1 MRRATR
7 WTCAAGAALIA
18 SGLLVEPG
26 LSGAAPGGPAAFYTV
41 TPCRAVDSRQ
51 PAQGPA
57 LASGVERVYRLSGSC
72 GIPAEATAVAF
83 TVVVAEAG
91 AAGNLRMHAAGETVV
106 VPVVNFV
113 AGVTRTSNGVVR
125 LSPAGEVALT
135 PQLVAAATV
144 HVIVDVSGYFVDDTP
159 PSAVA
164 DSARVSEDSPA
175 VAIDVLANDTDPD
188 GGPIAVGAVTQPA
201 HGTVAITGGG
211 AGLSYAPAPDYCN
224 APPAT
229 ALDTFT
235 YTLTPGTSTATV
247 TVTVDCVDDAP
258 VLAGAGTAAFAEGGG
273 PVPVAPALLVT
284 DVDDTHLESAT
295 VTLVNLLD
303 AGAETLAAATGGT
316 AITAAYAAP
325 TLTLTGTDTLAS
337 YQAVLRSVTYDN
349 GSSDPSPTART
360 VGFVVNDGELS
371 SAALG
376 ATVTVAPVNDAPV
389 VTAGGGSST
398 FTEDGPAVTVD
409 PGLTVTDADDTTL
422 ASATVTIT
430 NLTDAGRETLAA
442 TTAGTTLVASWV
454 APTLTLSGSDTV
466 ASYQAVLRTV
476 TYVNTSQDP
485 DPTSRVVA
493 FAALDADGAG
503 APATTSVVVTP
514 VNDAPVA
521 TAGGG
526 SPTFTEDG
534 AAVAVDPAF
543 TVTDADDAT
552 LASATVT
559 ITNLTDAGSET
570 LAATTAGTA
579 IAAVWSAPTLTL
591 TGADTVASYQAVLRG
606 VRYANASQDP
616 STAARSILFR
626 ASDASAAGNAV
637 TTLVGVVA
645 VNDPPVLAGAGSVTF
660 TEGDGP
666 LAVAPALLLSDADDA
681 TLASATVTITNL
693 LDAGA
698 ETLLADTTGTSIG
711 AAWAAP
717 TLSLS
722 GADTVA
728 AYQAVLRTVAYRNS
742 SLNPAPTT
750 RSVAFSASD
759 GTGAGAAVAT
769 VDVVSVNSPPVL
781 GTNPVTYA
789 TAGNTQLH
797 VAGGTLAGVASVS
810 DAQSVLAKAG
820 AVDPDGPA
828 ALSVVAASGA
838 TTGGGQFAID
848 ALGSFTYVPGAGF
861 TGSDSFT
868 YGLTDGVVTVDGT
881 VNVAVGAPVWYVRD
895 VVDAQNPAGGDGRS
909 TDAFETLAAAQA
921 ASGDGHVLFVF
932 AGDTATTPLDG
943 GIVLRN
949 GQKLLGEGAGLTLP
963 PYGSIVPAGEKPR
976 IVAAAG
982 DAVSVPATAGARVGV
997 EVRGLDLQAAGNA
1010 VDVTATGANPV
1021 GVIVAGNT
1029 VRGAGLEG
1037 VDLNA
1042 GAAAAFTAVVQGNT
1056 IAAAANGLDARSGP
1070 GATLTLDSSGN
1081 TIAALGSGLVVDGSA
1096 GGTVVV
1102 NGFLGNAVSGTAAG
1116 TGILVVSAIFDA
1128 APGGSLQ
1135 PVPGGITAIGSA
1147 ADGVG
1152 AAGLVLANV
1161 AGAVDFADLD
1171 VFADGGA
1178 ALQVS
1183 GAGAFTGA
1191 AGTQLAV
1198 ADGVA
1203 TLRATGGPV
1212 VDVGNATLRLVAAG
1226 LTSTGSPTT
1235 GVSLVNVSDGSVEAR
1250 LGAHASSSISGAV
1263 GTAFNVTG
1271 GNAGIAFAGSIVN
1284 TTGRAV
1290 AIASW
1295 AGDDAADDLELTGPI
1310 DERGTGLSVTGCSG
1324 PRAIAF
1330 GGALSIRPVSGSVG
1344 LSASSNTNAG
1354 GLRATGTP
1362 SLIETTNAAALSV
1375 TSTTI
1380 GGGGLSFLRLSA
1392 NGGTNG
1398 VVLDGTGA
1406 LGGLTVSGSGAAGT
1420 GGIIQNMTGDGLSLR
1435 STKAVSLAWM
1445 SIKDND
1451 GSGVYGDDV
1460 DGFSISDSTVTGNG
1474 DTAAGAEA
1482 GLRFQELL
1490 GTAAITN
1497 TVVSGSSEDN
1507 VRLTPASGVLS
1518 SLVVTGSTI
1527 GPNSPLTGGNGLALI
1542 GGGSAST
1549 TLVVTGTL
1557 FQGNRGAA
1565 LVGSFGGT
1573 GVHSVAVT
1581 GSTLRDNG
1589 RGVSLATSGA
1599 AALDFDVTSNLEIV
1613 RTASSAIEVLSAAD
1627 TPSSTAVTG
1636 SIAGNVV
1643 GNAAADSG
1651 SRDAYGIAVDLRGD
1665 ERAVVAVTG
1674 NDVRH
1679 TDLTGLLVTDAD
1691 FGVIGGPPSD
1701 TDVTVRDNA
1710 VRDVDDNSGF
1720 PCGAPWGTRVD
1731 LRHTTQGCLDMAGN
1745 QSAQSPA
1752 ACPESAHFRVRQ
1764 RDTSTVLFERLN
1776 DGDATPSELLASVPV
1791 VEAHVVAQN
1800 DAGSTANVLL
1810 ATGFT
1815 EAPSG
1820 VCAKP

>member
-1 MRRATR
+1 
-7 WTCAAGAALIA
+7 
-18 SGLLVEPG
+18 
-26 LSGAAPGGPAAFYTV
+26 
-41 TPCRAVDSRQ
+41 
-51 PAQGPA
+51 
-57 LASGVERVYRLSGSC
+57 
-72 GIPAEATAVAF
+72 
-83 TVVVAEAG
+83 
-91 AAGNLRMHAAGETVV
+91 
-106 VPVVNFV
+106 
-113 AGVTRTSNGVVR
+113 
-125 LSPAGEVALT
+125 
-135 PQLVAAATV
+135 
-144 HVIVDVSGYFVDDTP
+144 
-159 PSAVA
+159 
-164 DSARVSEDSPA
+164 
-175 VAIDVLANDTDPD
+175 
-188 GGPIAVGAVTQPA
+188 
-201 HGTVAITGGG
+201 IT
-211 AGLSYAPAPDYCN
+211 
-224 APPAT
+224 
-229 ALDTFT
+229 
-235 YTLTPGTSTATV
+235 
-247 TVTVDCVDDAP
+247 
-258 VLAGAGTAAFAEGGG
+258 
-273 PVPVAPALLVT
+273 
-284 DVDDTHLESAT
+284 
-295 VTLVNLLD
+295 NLLD
-303 AGAETLAAATGGT
+303 
-316 AITAAYAAP
+316 
-325 TLTLTGTDTLAS
+325 S
-337 YQAVLRSVTYDN
+337 
-349 GSSDPSPTART
+349 
-360 VGFVVNDGELS
+360 
-371 SAALG
+371 
-376 ATVTVAPVNDAPV
+376 
-389 VTAGGGSST
+389 
-398 FTEDGPAVTVD
+398 
-409 PGLTVTDADDTTL
+409 
-422 ASATVTIT
+422 
-430 NLTDAGRETLAA
+430 GRESLAA
-442 TTAGTTLVASWV
+442 TTTGTTLVASWA

-476 TYVNTSQDP
+476 TYANTSQDP
-485 DPTSRVVA
+485 DPTGRVVA
-493 FAALDADGAG
+493 FVARDADGAG
-503 APATTSVVVTP
+503 SPATKTVAVTP

-526 SPTFTEDG
+526 SPTYTEDG

-543 TVTDADDAT
+543 AVTDADDAT

-559 ITNLTDAGSET
+559 ITNLADAGSET
-570 LAATTAGTA
+570 LAATTGGTA
-579 IAAVWSAPTLTL
+579 IVAVWSAPTLTL
-591 TGADTVASYQAVLRG
+591 SGADTVASYQAVLRG

-616 STAARSILFR
+616 STTPRSIQFR
-626 ASDASAAGNAV
+626 ANDAAAAGNAV

-645 VNDPPVLAGAGSVTF
+645 VNDPPVLAGAGSSTF

-666 LAVAPALLLSDADDA
+666 LTVAPALTVSDADHA

-698 ETLLADTTGTSIG
+698 ELLLADTTGTSIT
-711 AAWAAP
+711 AAYAPP
-717 TLSLS
+717 TLTLS
-722 GADTVA
+722 GPDTVA
-728 AYQAVLRTVAYRNS
+728 RFQAVLRTVAYRNS
-742 SLNPAPTT
+742 SLNPTPTT
-750 RSVAFSASD
+750 RSIAFSASD
-759 GTGAGAAVAT
+759 GTGAGATVAT

-781 GTNPVTYA
+781 GTNPVAYA

-797 VAGGTLAGVASVS
+797 VAGSTLAGVASIA

-838 TTGGGQFAID
+838 TTGGGPFAID
-848 ALGSFTYVPGAGF
+848 ALGSFTHLPGAGY
-861 TGSDSFT
+861 TGTDSFT
-868 YGLTDGVVTVDGT
+868 YGLTDGVVTVNGT
-881 VNVAVGAPVWYVRD
+881 VNVTVGTPVWYVRD

-909 TDAFETLAAAQA
+909 TDAFETLAAAEA

-976 IVAAAG
+976 IVALAG
-982 DAVSVPATAGARVGV
+982 DAVSVPATAGARVDV

-1010 VDVTATGANPV
+1010 VDVTAAGGNAV
-1021 GVIVAGNT
+1021 GVIVSGNT
-1029 VRGAGLEG
+1029 IGAGLEG
-1037 VDLNA
+1037 IDLNA
-1042 GAAAAFTAVVQGNT
+1042 EAAAAFTAVVQGNT

-1081 TIAALGSGLVVDGSA
+1081 TIAASGSGLVVDGSA

-1102 NGFLGNAVSGTAAG
+1102 NGFLGNAVSGSTAG
-1116 TGILVVSAIFDA
+1116 TGILVASAVFDA
-1128 APGGSLQ
+1128 VPGGSLQ
-1135 PVPGGITAIGSA
+1135 PVPGGVTAIGSA

-1152 AAGLVLANV
+1152 AAGLVLASV

-1178 ALQVS
+1178 ALLVS

-1226 LTSTGSPTT
+1226 LTSAGSPTT
-1235 GVSLVNVSDGSVEAR
+1235 GVSLLNVSDGSVEAR
-1250 LGAHASSSISGAV
+1250 LEAPASSSISGAA
-1263 GTAFNVTG
+1263 GTAFGVTG

-1284 TTGRAV
+1284 TAGRAV

-1295 AGDDAADDLELTGPI
+1295 AGDDAADDLQLTGPI
-1310 DERGTGLSVTGCSG
+1310 DERGTGLSVTGSSG

-1330 GGALSIRPVSGSVG
+1330 GGALTIRPPSGSVG
-1344 LSASSNTNAG
+1344 FSASGNTNAG
-1354 GLRATGTP
+1354 GLRATGTG

-1380 GGGGLSFLRLSA
+1380 GGAGLSFARLSA
-1392 NGGTNG
+1392 DGGANG
-1398 VVLDGTGA
+1398 VVLANTGS
-1406 LGGLTVSGSGAAGT
+1406 LGGLSVTGSGAAGT
-1420 GGIIQNMTGDGLSLR
+1420 GGTIQNMTGDGISLR

-1445 SIKDND
+1445 AIQDND

-1474 DTAAGAEA
+1474 DTANGTEA
-1482 GLRFQELL
+1482 GLRFQELI
-1490 GTAAITN
+1490 GTGAITG

-1518 SLVVTGSTI
+1518 SLVVSGSTI

-1542 GGGSAST
+1542 GSGSAST
-1549 TLVVTGTL
+1549 TLTVTGTL

-1565 LVGSFGGT
+1565 LVGNFGGT
-1573 GVHSVAVT
+1573 GVHAVAVT

-1599 AALDFDVTSNLEIV
+1599 ASLDFDVTSNLEIV
-1613 RTASSAIEVLSAAD
+1613 RTTSSAIEVLSAAD
-1627 TPSSTAVTG
+1627 TPSTTFVTG
-1636 SIAGNVV
+1636 SVAGNAI
-1643 GNAAADSG
+1643 GNTAADSG

-1679 TDLTGLLVTDAD
+1679 TDLTGVLVTDAD

-1731 LRHTTQGCLDMAGN
+1731 FRHTTQGCLDMAGN
-1745 QSAQSPA
+1745 ESAPSPA
-1752 ACPESAHFRVRQ
+1752 VCPDNAGFRVRQ
-1764 RDTSTVLFERLN
+1764 RDTSTVLFERLS
-1776 DGDATPSELLASVPV
+1776 DGDATPNELLASIPV

-1815 EAPSG
+1815 EAASG